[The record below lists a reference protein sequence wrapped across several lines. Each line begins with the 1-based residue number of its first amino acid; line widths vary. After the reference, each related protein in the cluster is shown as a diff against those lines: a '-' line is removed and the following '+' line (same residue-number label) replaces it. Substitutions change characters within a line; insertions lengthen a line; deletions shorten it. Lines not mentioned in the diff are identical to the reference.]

1 MGIDPSAVVVGLIM
15 ALGNIG
21 GIGLI
26 VKSYTKRIEDNE
38 QTTREQGLMM
48 ARAAENQARA
58 AETLERVQ
66 SNVADLYNNH
76 KDHDRTLTA
85 IETLHEIKGC
95 KTYYQRGNP

>member
-1 MGIDPSAVVVGLIM
+1 MDIDPSAVVVGLIM

-21 GIGLI
+21 GIGII

-38 QTTREQGLMM
+38 QTTKDQGLMM
-48 ARAAENQARA
+48 ARASENQARA

-66 SNVADLYNNH
+66 DNITELYNSR

-85 IETLHEIKGC
+85 IETLHDIKGC
-95 KTYYQRGNP
+95 KTYYQRSDT